1 MYIPRILLRGNVK
14 NFLNMNVKIVG
25 LINFKG
31 AAERGEFIVPTNA
44 EYADKFKLAE
54 DSFKIFLNGAEIS
67 VDELKKILDG
77 AADYIVIESH
87 DEYLFRFRELYA
99 LKLVDRVITVPT
111 LLNYATDNFFSLNN
125 AVQIFNLI
133 HAQKVLDVDGYFI
146 KNDYYMFPDLN
157 HKISGVIN
165 GVDYHFYR
173 EIYHSLADCRFKFF
187 DAILLTKERSPEE
200 FIDALIETDALSEN
214 IFTFVRRGS
223 ALEKFL
229 AANGNAFEKIS
240 AFPAVNG
247 AWLQIKKFVR
257 NDFKVYIVTH
267 KDAKLD
273 TLPEGY
279 EIIHAGYAIAKE
291 KFGRLVDNAGEN
303 ISRLN
308 LYVNEITALYWI
320 WKHTRQDFIGFVHYR
335 RFFTTD
341 GKNILST
348 DAARK
353 ILREYDIIVN
363 GCEFG
368 YIALHDWKIMLSTRP
383 LAEHVINTLRK
394 YIALRQPDYL
404 SAYDRVTE
412 SFGVFCY
419 EIFMT
424 RRKIFEAYCEWL
436 FSFIIDATEEILST
450 TDLADSD
457 DPRTYRAISFTAE
470 HLMTVWLI
478 KNRLKIKTLPIIFR
492 DNI

>member
-173 EIYHSLADCRFKFF
+173 EIYHSLADCR
-187 DAILLTKERSPEE
+187 
-200 FIDALIETDALSEN
+200 
-214 IFTFVRRGS
+214 
-223 ALEKFL
+223 
-229 AANGNAFEKIS
+229 
-240 AFPAVNG
+240 
-247 AWLQIKKFVR
+247 
-257 NDFKVYIVTH
+257 
-267 KDAKLD
+267 
-273 TLPEGY
+273 
-279 EIIHAGYAIAKE
+279 
-291 KFGRLVDNAGEN
+291 
-303 ISRLN
+303 
-308 LYVNEITALYWI
+308 
-320 WKHTRQDFIGFVHYR
+320 
-335 RFFTTD
+335 
-341 GKNILST
+341 
-348 DAARK
+348 
-353 ILREYDIIVN
+353 
-363 GCEFG
+363 
-368 YIALHDWKIMLSTRP
+368 
-383 LAEHVINTLRK
+383 
-394 YIALRQPDYL
+394 
-404 SAYDRVTE
+404 
-412 SFGVFCY
+412 
-419 EIFMT
+419 
-424 RRKIFEAYCEWL
+424 
-436 FSFIIDATEEILST
+436 
-450 TDLADSD
+450 D
-457 DPRTYRAISFTAE
+457 DCQCF
-470 HLMTVWLI
+470 
-478 KNRLKIKTLPIIFR
+478 
-492 DNI
+492 